1 MANTLG
7 NIEIQE
13 IESINV
19 MSMDTPLSF
28 GEVMPRDASNDAEE
42 LNIQPCLGLEFESL
56 EKVRE
61 FYNSFAKKNGD
72 IAINWVI
79 KSFSNDHN
87 HVMLSPKSVCYMR
100 CHKKMSVVAQSLVE
114 KLRKSILFGC
124 ALLQDESENS
134 FTWLFQ
140 TWLKEMGGKK
150 PVSIITDQDLAIGA
164 VIKKVFLET
173 RHRLCLWHIRKEFP
187 EKLAHGL
194 YMIKES
200 WIPIFSRST
209 FFAGMNTI
217 ERSEGINAFFD
228 SFVHSRTTLQEFVVK
243 FEKVFDCRLEVEK
256 RKDYES
262 RHKSHILSTGSK
274 LGHHAAFVYTRNV
287 FGKFQDE
294 QRKINEF
301 TKKKIGR
308 DGPSYVYQ
316 VSSCYDAR
324 DTFIV
329 NVDLDSKV
337 AKCDCHL
344 FEFIGILCRHIL
356 DANKCI
362 EVSDAENNFD
372 GQSTTPRIL
381 RRMHAQQQASIL
393 VDLAEESK
401 EIYRFIVLELGQTH
415 KSTIVMKTSL
425 STGDN
430 IPLLESSLT
439 IGNKLCMPEQ
449 VSEVPH
455 LILGDPH
462 ISQTK
467 EIKKDGEK
475 VSHNNRLKSGLEVS
489 LNKSLVKRKTCHEC
503 GEHGHNNRTCKKTNL
518 ND

>member
-1 MANTLG
+1 MQTCSVMANTLG

-56 EKVRE
+56 EK
-61 FYNSFAKKNGD
+61 
-72 IAINWVI
+72 
-79 KSFSNDHN
+79 
-87 HVMLSPKSVCYMR
+87 
-100 CHKKMSVVAQSLVE
+100 
-114 KLRKSILFGC
+114 
-124 ALLQDESENS
+124 
-134 FTWLFQ
+134 

-187 EKLAHGL
+187 EKLAHV
-194 YMIKES
+194 YHK
-200 WIPIFSRST
+200 RST
-209 FFAGMNTI
+209 FK
-217 ERSEGINAFFD
+217 
-228 SFVHSRTTLQEFVVK
+228 H
-243 FEKVFDCRLEVEK
+243 
-256 RKDYES
+256 
-262 RHKSHILSTGSK
+262 
-274 LGHHAAFVYTRNV
+274 
-287 FGKFQDE
+287 E

-329 NVDLDSKV
+329 NVDLDSK
-337 AKCDCHL
+337 
-344 FEFIGILCRHIL
+344 

-449 VSEVPH
+449 VYDDE
-455 LILGDPH
+455 
-462 ISQTK
+462 
-467 EIKKDGEK
+467 
-475 VSHNNRLKSGLEVS
+475 GLF
-489 LNKSLVKRKTCHEC
+489 H
-503 GEHGHNNRTCKKTNL
+503 
-518 ND
+518 